1 MRKLRLEISSLA
13 LIFLLQAFTS
23 VAFAERKSTKKNAP
37 SSILEQL
44 ESTEKAIIKDG
55 GTGLTV
61 LGSREKKNTS
71 ANDISSQLKVIE
83 KSNAEVR
90 ADILALQDQM
100 IGRLNER
107 AKLNIA
113 LEVPYP
119 AQKSV
124 VPLGILDLNARLGDI
139 PLVHYR
145 MPQQLSEN
153 QNFPIFEGSLPAG
166 IYKLKI
172 RALVGFQQAGWPYAL
187 SQGRWVLEKEF
198 TLKANGGEKLNELK
212 IILSRSGASSDPQF
226 AIQSGEMPVEES
238 SGGGEN

>member
-23 VAFAERKSTKKNAP
+23 VAFAEQNSLNKNSAENEKRQRPAKTKKTKNAP

-71 ANDISSQLKVIE
+71 ANDISSQLKAIE

-124 VPLGILDLNARLGDI
+124 VPLGILDLNARLGDRKS
-139 PLVHYR
+139 V
-145 MPQQLSEN
+145 
-153 QNFPIFEGSLPAG
+153 
-166 IYKLKI
+166 
-172 RALVGFQQAGWPYAL
+172 V
-187 SQGRWVLEKEF
+187 
-198 TLKANGGEKLNELK
+198 
-212 IILSRSGASSDPQF
+212 
-226 AIQSGEMPVEES
+226 
-238 SGGGEN
+238 